1 LSQSSHWYI
10 ETHGVL
16 SYASS
21 WSPIGYTI
29 EKAHP
34 RASRLSGLKN
44 RYVVL
49 SDASSWISI
58 EHTLE
63 RSCF

>member
-1 LSQSSHWYI
+1 V
-10 ETHGVL
+10 VL

-21 WSPIGYTI
+21 WSSIGYTI

-34 RASRLSGLKN
+34 RASRLYGIKN

-58 EHTLE
+58 EGALE
-63 RSCF
+63 KARFL